1 MRDVNRLRI
10 LQDVIDRNL
19 RPGLAAEMLGI
30 TPRHCSRL
38 LKRYRQ
44 SGPLGMNNQ
53 SRGRTGNRLLSASL
67 TDQALNII
75 RERYAD
81 FGPTLTWE
89 KLAENHGLLVCL
101 NPGTWMKR
109 RHDRSFVRRLKPA
122 LIFLIPRISTRAVV
136 QKKLQEK
143 R

>member
-44 SGPLGMNNQ
+44 SGPLRCWLTAGAPLN
-53 SRGRTGNRLLSASL
+53 GAS
-67 TDQALNII
+67 
-75 RERYAD
+75 
-81 FGPTLTWE
+81 F
-89 KLAENHGLLVCL
+89 
-101 NPGTWMKR
+101 
-109 RHDRSFVRRLKPA
+109 
-122 LIFLIPRISTRAVV
+122 
-136 QKKLQEK
+136 
-143 R
+143 

>member
-53 SRGRTGNRLLSASL
+53 FRS
-67 TDQALNII
+67 
-75 RERYAD
+75 ERI
-81 FGPTLTWE
+81 
-89 KLAENHGLLVCL
+89 
-101 NPGTWMKR
+101 
-109 RHDRSFVRRLKPA
+109 RLKSPFRSIRGFNI
-122 LIFLIPRISTRAVV
+122 LI
-136 QKKLQEK
+136 
-143 R
+143 

>member
-53 SRGRTGNRLLSASL
+53 SRQRPPLARSGR
-67 TDQALNII
+67 I
-75 RERYAD
+75 R
-81 FGPTLTWE
+81 
-89 KLAENHGLLVCL
+89 
-101 NPGTWMKR
+101 
-109 RHDRSFVRRLKPA
+109 
-122 LIFLIPRISTRAVV
+122 
-136 QKKLQEK
+136 
-143 R
+143 